1 MILPFGGGPLNV
13 FLTILLLPFII
24 AWSLFRDGV
33 VEPILRR
40 LRRVGIL
47 PLEGNIAKYAR
58 DSEDS
63 DESL

>member
-1 MILPFGGGPLNV
+1 MILPLGGPLNV
-13 FLTILLLPFII
+13 FVTLLLLPFIF

-47 PLEGNIAKYAR
+47 PLEGTIIKS
-58 DSEDS
+58 DVDS